1 MSTFHLIN
9 VWAEPEGPVAF
20 NPMPHS
26 LLWMPAEHQLG
37 QPRPAFIFV
46 HAWGGYPH
54 DDLALNLG
62 PAMADR
68 GFGFLSLCMRR
79 RGGEGQL
86 MAVPENDFRDIK
98 LAVDYLS
105 ANGFADIYLVGE
117 EIGAW
122 SVLAY
127 QVKHRDPRVKAAALI
142 DPMDDAAAA
151 LRNALGGESYDS
163 AVREAAVAARQGT
176 GMDYRI
182 DRFADDSVDVT
193 MQAAPFLAWWGP
205 QAVTKISDAY
215 AANFMPLLL
224 FAEDADSLP
233 AALNEDRPG
242 AEVTRHFGD
251 RSQLIDLFTEGAW
264 HLGGDPLD
272 NTRLDLVTIDVSDRS
287 LYGFYWQP
295 QQDTDTAI
303 LLMHGLTSSPT
314 SALFQKMAPVLA
326 QDVAV
331 LAIESHRSGWTGHE
345 TALLD
350 DELDDFDGWTDWLRA
365 NGIKK
370 IVLAGASMGSASIG
384 RYYSTKQPSDVVAL
398 AHLMPTA
405 DCPEWFRAAAG
416 DAAYLQ
422 AVSDAEA
429 AVSSGAGDSLLID
442 VDVRQPPPSLSGG
455 RFRWT
460 QRAAS
465 WLSWWGPEADS
476 RNSVHIAN
484 ADVPVLLLSGTADS
498 YNDEARFAELKAAAV
513 QAPSVS
519 EVWYEDIDHGL
530 AGVEVKVAEDLLDW
544 MRETNVL

>member
-193 MQAAPFLAWWGP
+193 MQAEPFLAWWGP

-405 DCPEWFRAAAG
+405 DCPEWFLAAAG